1 MLNLKIKFKKIQVV
15 FLLALLFFNV
25 SFEAAAQ
32 SLNSRGTPREAI
44 SMAKQV
50 IKKFKNDGIDKT
62 LHTINHTQI
71 FRDRDLYAFIM
82 NNEGVIVA
90 HGVLQALVGKNII
103 RLTDGDG
110 KLMIQEFVDLM
121 KVKRT
126 GWVNYK
132 WPNFVT
138 GKLDFKSTYLERM
151 DENLFVGVGIYQT
164 KTART
169 R

>member
-1 MLNLKIKFKKIQVV
+1 
-15 FLLALLFFNV
+15 
-25 SFEAAAQ
+25 
-32 SLNSRGTPREAI
+32 
-44 SMAKQV
+44 
-50 IKKFKNDGIDKT
+50 
-62 LHTINHTQI
+62 
-71 FRDRDLYAFIM
+71 DLYAFIM

-164 KTART
+164 KNSKN
-169 R
+169 

>member
-1 MLNLKIKFKKIQVV
+1 MLNIKNKFKKIKIV
-15 FLLALLFFNV
+15 FLCAMLILNV
-25 SFEAAAQ
+25 SFEASAQ
-32 SLNSRGTPREAI
+32 SSNRGTPSEAI

-121 KVKRT
+121 KEKRT

-164 KTART
+164 KNSKN
-169 R
+169 